1 MPFLGLK
8 LAIFSVFSVS
18 GPCFL
23 WEGGPKNFFRPN
35 FFSTVFIYLSGLK
48 KSYLETLYL
57 FVEFLYLFLE
67 NPKNRFKSLSYLK
80 LKNAQKYPL
89 RLLGENGVCTKSY
102 QKPFIS
108 WRFGPI
114 WTHLAS
120 QKIGRNFFPPCSII
134 ARAIYVLY
142 ERFTGLIE
150 QATQKWVNPQKSL
163 EA

>member
-1 MPFLGLK
+1 MAKLRVLLPFNGLIK
-8 LAIFSVFSVS
+8 KNLSNPFFRPYFAHFRPKIGNFLHFFRFWALFS
-18 GPCFL
+18 L
-23 WEGGPKNFFRPN
+23 RGGTIIFFRPN

-48 KSYLETLYL
+48 KSYLETLYV

-67 NPKNRFKSLSYLK
+67 NPKNRFISLFYLK

-120 QKIGRNFFPPCSII
+120 QKIG
-134 ARAIYVLY
+134 
-142 ERFTGLIE
+142 
-150 QATQKWVNPQKSL
+150 
-163 EA
+163 